1 MQSRVQQ
8 IEPLR
13 FTAPQTPDH
22 SSPTVFQSYRPSQNA
37 EFQARLGILSLLSAI
52 RAFAK
57 ATYRPENRETE
68 IKTAKQAE
76 TKLRPSVF
84 SVSGSYALQVSAVR
98 VLPSSGHFARVC
110 IRRPASKDRPIK
122 SHLGCATFDV
132 RRSYLRC
139 KAVLPSPAENGR

>member
-8 IEPLR
+8 IEPWR

-98 VLPSSGHFARVC
+98 VL
-110 IRRPASKDRPIK
+110 
-122 SHLGCATFDV
+122 
-132 RRSYLRC
+132 
-139 KAVLPSPAENGR
+139 